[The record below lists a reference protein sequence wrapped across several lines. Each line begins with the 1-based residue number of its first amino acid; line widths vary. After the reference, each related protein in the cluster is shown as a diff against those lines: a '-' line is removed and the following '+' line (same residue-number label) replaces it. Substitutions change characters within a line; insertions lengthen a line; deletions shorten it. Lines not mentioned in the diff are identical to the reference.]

1 MDNGSNVKHIA
12 KSLPWMTFS
21 CLWIPFIA
29 EMCDEYKINRGKL
42 IMYSMKK
49 KPCVETGINNRIMSV
64 EVCH

>member
-1 MDNGSNVKHIA
+1 MNVRHIA
-12 KSLPWMTFS
+12 KISPWIMFS

-42 IMYSMKK
+42 IMCSMKK
-49 KPCVETGINNRIMSV
+49 PCDETGINNRIMSV